1 MRLTGRIAV
10 VTGGGRGIG
19 SATAKRL
26 ASEGAVVVV
35 VDLDLA
41 EAEAVA
47 SEIRDSGGEAW
58 AQRTDVSRRDEV
70 ERMVESVVGRHGR
83 IDILCN
89 IAGIGR
95 SSPLLEQSDSGW
107 HETLGVNLTGVFLC
121 LQAVGR
127 VMAPRRSG
135 AIVNM
140 ASTNGLVGEAT
151 MGAYNASKFGVVG
164 LTMTAAIEL
173 APLGIRVNA
182 VAPGMIRTRLS
193 QTFLDDNPEMARSY
207 VKEKIPLGRV
217 GTPEEVAGAIAF
229 LASDDASFVTGHAL
243 VVDGG
248 QLTF

>member
-1 MRLTGRIAV
+1 MRLKDRIAI

-19 SATAKRL
+19 RATAKRL
-26 ASEGAVVVV
+26 SSEGAIVVV
-35 VDLDLA
+35 VDRDRT
-41 EAEAVA
+41 EAEEVA
-47 SEIRDSGGEAW
+47 AEILEAGGDAW
-58 AQRTDVSRRDEV
+58 VHPADVSRREEV
-70 ERMVESVVGRHGR
+70 ERMTGEVAARYGR

-95 SSPLLEQSDSGW
+95 SSPLLEQRDEDW
-107 HETLGVNLTGVFLC
+107 QTTLDVNLSGVFLC
-121 LQAVGR
+121 MQVVAR
-127 VMAPRRSG
+127 QMAIRKSG

-140 ASTNGLVGEAT
+140 ASTNGLVGEAM

-182 VAPGMIRTRLS
+182 VAPGLIRTRLS
-193 QTFLDDNPEMARSY
+193 QAFLDANPEMARSY
-207 VKEKIPLGRV
+207 IGEKIPLGRV
-217 GTPEEVAGAIAF
+217 GTPEEVAAAVAF
-229 LASDDASFVTGHAL
+229 LASDDASFVTGHSL

>member
-1 MRLTGRIAV
+1 MRLIEKISV

-19 SATAKRL
+19 RATAKRL
-26 ASEGAVVVV
+26 ASEGATVVV
-35 VDLDLA
+35 VDVDRPEADAVAA
-41 EAEAVA
+41 EIVAEGGQAWAEAV
-47 SEIRDSGGEAW
+47 
-58 AQRTDVSRRDEV
+58 DVRRRADV
-70 ERMVESVVGRHGR
+70 ERLAELVVERYGRV
-83 IDILCN
+83 DVLCN

-107 HETLGVNLTGVFLC
+107 QDTLDVNLTGVFLC
-121 LQAVGR
+121 MQLFGR
-127 VMAPRRSG
+127 LMAARGSG
-135 AIVNM
+135 SIVNM

-173 APLGIRVNA
+173 APLGVRVNS
-182 VAPGMIRTRLS
+182 VAPGLIRTRLS
-193 QTFLDDNPEMARSY
+193 QAFLDDNPEMARSY
-207 VKEKIPLGRV
+207 VSEKIPLGRV
-217 GTPEEVAGAIAF
+217 GTPEEVAAAFAF

>member
-1 MRLTGRIAV
+1 MRLKDRIAI

-19 SATAKRL
+19 RATAKRL
-26 ASEGAVVVV
+26 SDEGAIVVV
-35 VDLDLA
+35 VDRDRS
-41 EAEAVA
+41 EAEEVA
-47 SEIRDSGGEAW
+47 AEILEDGGDAW
-58 AQRTDVSRRDEV
+58 VHPADVSRRDEV
-70 ERMVESVVGRHGR
+70 ERLTEEVAARYGR

-95 SSPLLEQSDSGW
+95 SSPLLEQSDDDW
-107 HETLGVNLTGVFLC
+107 HTTLDINLTGVFLC
-121 LQAVGR
+121 MQVVA
-127 VMAPRRSG
+127 RRMVTRKSG

-182 VAPGMIRTRLS
+182 VAPGLIRTRLS
-193 QTFLDDNPEMARSY
+193 QAFLDANPEMARSY
-207 VKEKIPLGRV
+207 IGEKIPLGRV
-217 GTPEEVAGAIAF
+217 GTPEEVAAAVAF
-229 LASDDASFVTGHAL
+229 LASDDASFVTGHSL

>member
-1 MRLTGRIAV
+1 MRLSGRIAI

-35 VDLDLA
+35 VDRDLA

-47 SEIRDSGGEAW
+47 SEIRVSGGGAW
-58 AQRTDVSRRDEV
+58 EHRADVSRRDEV
-70 ERMVESVVGRHGR
+70 ERMVEAVVGRHGR

-95 SSPLLEQSDSGW
+95 SSPLLEQSDTGW
-107 HETLGVNLTGVFLC
+107 QETLDVNLTGVFLC
-121 LQAVGR
+121 LQVIGR
-127 VMAPRRSG
+127 VMATQKSG

-182 VAPGMIRTRLS
+182 VAPGLIRTRLS
-193 QTFLDDNPEMARSY
+193 QAFLDDNPEMARGY

-217 GTPEEVAGAIAF
+217 GTPEEVAGAFAF
-229 LASDDASFVTGHAL
+229 LASDDASFVAGHAL

>member
-1 MRLTGRIAV
+1 MRLKDRIAI

-19 SATAKRL
+19 RATAKRL
-26 ASEGAVVVV
+26 SREGAIVVV
-35 VDLDLA
+35 VDRDGS
-41 EAEAVA
+41 EAEEVA
-47 SEIRDSGGEAW
+47 AEIGKDGGDAW
-58 AQRTDVSRRDEV
+58 VHPADVSRRGEV
-70 ERMVESVVGRHGR
+70 ERVTEEVVARYGR

-95 SSPLLEQSDSGW
+95 SSPLLEQSDEDW
-107 HETLGVNLTGVFLC
+107 HTTLDVNLTGVFLC
-121 LQAVGR
+121 MQVVAR
-127 VMAPRRSG
+127 VMATRKCG

-182 VAPGMIRTRLS
+182 VAPGLIRTRLS
-193 QTFLDDNPEMARSY
+193 QAFLDSNPEMARSY
-207 VKEKIPLGRV
+207 VGEKIPLGRV
-217 GTPEEVAGAIAF
+217 GTPEEVAAAVAF
-229 LASDDASFVTGHAL
+229 LASDDASFVTGHSL